1 MKSNEWNKGFCIIYA
16 QGTIG
21 VKYDWRLNSSYQFIC
36 LFFNQAYCISIVW
49 RCYKFLMLKAQ
60 AGRSVLRY
68 MGGVSGPVDQE
79 SQTLVMGQDLP
90 DYDTA
95 MADPQYRHGAFS

>member
-1 MKSNEWNKGFCIIYA
+1 
-16 QGTIG
+16 
-21 VKYDWRLNSSYQFIC
+21 
-36 LFFNQAYCISIVW
+36 
-49 RCYKFLMLKAQ
+49 MLKAQ

-95 MADPQYRHGAFS
+95 MADPQYRYEALRSNL

>member
-1 MKSNEWNKGFCIIYA
+1 
-16 QGTIG
+16 
-21 VKYDWRLNSSYQFIC
+21 
-36 LFFNQAYCISIVW
+36 
-49 RCYKFLMLKAQ
+49 MLKAQ

-95 MADPQYRHGAFS
+95 MADPQYRHGALS

>member
-1 MKSNEWNKGFCIIYA
+1 
-16 QGTIG
+16 
-21 VKYDWRLNSSYQFIC
+21 
-36 LFFNQAYCISIVW
+36 
-49 RCYKFLMLKAQ
+49 MLKVQ

-68 MGGVSGPVDQE
+68 LGGVSGPVDQE

-95 MADPQYRHGAFS
+95 IADPQYRYFSLPSRHTLIYYFYLIVMLLNANILLCGNKFKIFFLHLGL